1 MPLLSL
7 NSYAAVSL
15 AITALVV
22 YQIASVHLQFY
33 PTITKLFSQKLS
45 KIVIV
50 NDGILATVLL
60 GKLLVWLFFGTLEA
74 REEEVSYCT
83 LLYA

>member
-1 MPLLSL
+1 MLLSL
-7 NSYAAVSL
+7 RSYAVVSL
-15 AITALVV
+15 AISALVI
-22 YQIASVHLQFY
+22 YQIASVHTQFY
-33 PTITKLFSQKLS
+33 PTVSRLFSQKLS

-74 REEEVSYCT
+74 REEEVRV
-83 LLYA
+83 